1 MNSAAYERVWLI
13 FGLVSVPVWLTA
25 FNVFGADKLVD
36 QTLFKHDPS
45 AGGVYRW
52 SEAALLNLDG
62 KEHLMMLVTAFGHG
76 GHDHTAANILEFH
89 SRDGGLTWT
98 PLKEA
103 KVFQKNI
110 GTQNV
115 MSPTLLR
122 LDNGDIL
129 FFFMVKNPPT
139 LTDTGPWMR
148 RSTDSG
154 KTWSEPVRLPYRGY
168 GGPAPNRAIQ
178 HSSGRIILPCWVSMD
193 KLGSTHAYS
202 FYSDDRGKTWKQ
214 SPLITTPKGS
224 TGRRTNPAAEEPAVI
239 ELKDGRLMMLVRCYL
254 KSIFVSYSSDRG
266 ATWSQPASSGIPSPG
281 SMPLIKRLPDNNILL
296 IWNYAPIERIE
307 GPFPRTQ
314 ITAAVSTDDGK
325 NFSSVRLLD
334 GSTDFT
340 GPKNA
345 PKITMATVEYS
356 GDRAVIVYSKSMTS
370 KNAYD
375 WRLQVVPIKWFY
387 EGDAEQVYG
396 EKYLPTLRA
405 KLAARQRS
413 G

>member
-1 MNSAAYERVWLI
+1 
-13 FGLVSVPVWLTA
+13 
-25 FNVFGADKLVD
+25 
-36 QTLFKHDPS
+36 
-45 AGGVYRW
+45 
-52 SEAALLNLDG
+52 
-62 KEHLMMLVTAFGHG
+62 
-76 GHDHTAANILEFH
+76 
-89 SRDGGLTWT
+89 
-98 PLKEA
+98 
-103 KVFQKNI
+103 
-110 GTQNV
+110 
-115 MSPTLLR
+115 
-122 LDNGDIL
+122 
-129 FFFMVKNPPT
+129 
-139 LTDTGPWMR
+139 
-148 RSTDSG
+148 
-154 KTWSEPVRLPYRGY
+154 
-168 GGPAPNRAIQ
+168 
-178 HSSGRIILPCWVSMD
+178 
-193 KLGSTHAYS
+193 
-202 FYSDDRGKTWKQ
+202 
-214 SPLITTPKGS
+214 
-224 TGRRTNPAAEEPAVI
+224 
-239 ELKDGRLMMLVRCYL
+239 
-254 KSIFVSYSSDRG
+254 
-266 ATWSQPASSGIPSPG
+266 
-281 SMPLIKRLPDNNILL
+281 MPLIKRLPDNNILL